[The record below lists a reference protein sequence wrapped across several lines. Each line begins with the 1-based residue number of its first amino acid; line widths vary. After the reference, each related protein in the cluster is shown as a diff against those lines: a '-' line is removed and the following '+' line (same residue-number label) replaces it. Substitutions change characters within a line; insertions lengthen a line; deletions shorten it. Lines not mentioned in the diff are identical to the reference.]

1 MKLFCTFDNSA
12 YQDTVR
18 FILQKVEDEALID
31 LDTTEWQVTQQTQR
45 RISGAEV
52 VRGDAQPLAL
62 EEHQILLQSRD
73 ICGSGMLCQ
82 LQRQI
87 FMWEIRLM
95 QDVEQIVAEP
105 RMIELMV
112 GDIDTDDEVRIDL
125 QIWFDLIECRAQDP
139 EP

>member
-1 MKLFCTFDNSA
+1 
-12 YQDTVR
+12 
-18 FILQKVEDEALID
+18 
-31 LDTTEWQVTQQTQR
+31 
-45 RISGAEV
+45 
-52 VRGDAQPLAL
+52 
-62 EEHQILLQSRD
+62 
-73 ICGSGMLCQ
+73 MLCQ

-95 QDVEQIVAEP
+95 QDVEQIIAEP